1 MALPKK
7 ESSTSSQSPANF
19 IREANKKPTT
29 VKGKRITL
37 YLPLNV
43 DEQFTSL
50 AADNNLSKTLILKAL
65 LAAFKK
71 LDINEQ
77 NRLLFDAIR
86 DK

>member
-7 ESSTSSQSPANF
+7 NPSHPHKVLQTLLGKR
-19 IREANKKPTT
+19 IKKPTT

-43 DEQFTSL
+43 DEQFTAL
-50 AADNNLSKTLILKAL
+50 ATDNNVSKTIILKAL
-65 LAAFKK
+65 LAAFKE

-86 DK
+86 DR